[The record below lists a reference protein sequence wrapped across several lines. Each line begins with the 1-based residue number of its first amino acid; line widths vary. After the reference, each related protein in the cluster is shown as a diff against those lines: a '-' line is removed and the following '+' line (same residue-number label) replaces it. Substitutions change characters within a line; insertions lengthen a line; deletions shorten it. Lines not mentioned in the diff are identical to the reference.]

1 MSDWTQ
7 FINVL
12 TGNHPEEEKP
22 VETAEALYDEDSL
35 ILS

>member
-12 TGNHPEEEKP
+12 TGNHPEEP
-22 VETAEALYDEDSL
+22 VEEAEALYDEDSL